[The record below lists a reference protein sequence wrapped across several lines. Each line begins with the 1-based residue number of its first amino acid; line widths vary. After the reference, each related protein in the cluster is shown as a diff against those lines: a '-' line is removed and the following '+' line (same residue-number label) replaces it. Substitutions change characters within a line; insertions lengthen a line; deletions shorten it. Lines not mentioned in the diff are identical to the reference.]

1 MSNLHKYKDL
11 ARFLWKYGN
20 SNLIKQA
27 GLKDAVD
34 SSWVQE
40 TAERKVSPDEL
51 AEDLKGMGP
60 AFIKLGQLLST
71 RPDLLPP
78 AYTEALATLQDE
90 VDPFSFKEVR
100 QIVESELNVRITK
113 AFNYF
118 SEEPIA
124 SASLGQ
130 VHLAELANGET
141 AVVKVQ
147 RPGIRE
153 KVTKDL
159 DVLETTAKFLE
170 KNTETG
176 KQFRFIQNVQQFKIS
191 LLRELNYLTEARNIK
206 ILKKNLAQFRH
217 IAIPAPFDDYTTE
230 KVLTMKYLKGEKI
243 TSISPLKKLELDGE
257 RLADELFQAYLKQI
271 LIDGFVH
278 ADPHP
283 GNVHLMDDTRIAL
296 LDFGMVM
303 HIPKNLRENYL
314 KLFLNAGDGEADEAV
329 NIILKL
335 SEERKGANEK
345 KFRAEISSMILENQ
359 NSTAEELQT
368 GRLILD
374 VVKTAG
380 KYGFLLP
387 TEMSMVG
394 KTLLNLDQAGRTLSP
409 DFNPNEA
416 IQRHSLQLMNDH
428 MKEELTSYNFFSAL
442 LEVKELIG
450 QLPARL
456 NKFFDNAAENK
467 LEFKIDAL
475 DEEYLMQGF
484 QKIANRITMGLI
496 LASLI
501 IGSSLLMRVET
512 AFTLF
517 GYPGFAILTFITA
530 AIGASI
536 LALRILRS
544 DQG

>member
-1 MSNLHKYKDL
+1 MRNLSKYKDL
-11 ARFLWKYGN
+11 ALLLWKYGN
-20 SNLIKQA
+20 SDLVTYA
-27 GLKDAVD
+27 GLEDAVD
-34 SSWVQE
+34 RNWVE
-40 TAERKVSPDEL
+40 EHAEEEVSPDEL
-51 AEDLKGMGP
+51 VEDLKDMGP

-78 AYTEALATLQDE
+78 AYTEALANLQDK
-90 VDPFSFKEVR
+90 VGPFPFEEVR
-100 QIVESELNVRITK
+100 KIVESELDVRITK
-113 AFNYF
+113 AFNEF
-118 SEEPIA
+118 GEEPVA

-141 AVVKVQ
+141 VVVKVQ
-147 RPGIRE
+147 RPNIRE
-153 KVTKDL
+153 KVMEDL
-159 DVLETTAKFLE
+159 EVLETTAKFLE
-170 KNTETG
+170 KNTEAG
-176 KQFRFIQNVQQFKIS
+176 KQFRFIQNVEQFKIS

-206 ILKKNLAQFRH
+206 ILEKNLSPFRH
-217 IAIPAPFDDYTTE
+217 IVIPTPFDDYTTE
-230 KVLTMKYLKGEKI
+230 KVLTMKYLKGQKI

-296 LDFGMVM
+296 LDFGMVVN
-303 HIPKNLRENYL
+303 IPKNLRENYL

-335 SEERKGANEK
+335 SEKLKGADEK
-345 KFRAEISSMILENQ
+345 KFRAVISSMILENQ
-359 NSTAEELQT
+359 NSTAKELQT

-380 KYGFLLP
+380 KFGFLLP
-387 TEMSMVG
+387 TEMSMMG
-394 KTLLNLDQAGRTLSP
+394 KTLLNLDQAGRTLAP

-416 IQRHSLQLMNDH
+416 IQRHSLELMNEH

-442 LEVKELIG
+442 LESKELIG

-456 NKFFDNAAENK
+456 NKFFNNAAENQ
-467 LEFKIDAL
+467 LEFKINAL
-475 DEEYLMQGF
+475 DEEHLMKGF

-501 IGSSLLMRVET
+501 VGSSLLMQVET
-512 AFTLF
+512 QFTLF
-517 GYPGFAILTFITA
+517 GYPGFAILTFLAA
-530 AIGASI
+530 AIGAVI
-536 LALRILRS
+536 LGYQILRS
-544 DQG
+544 DEG

>member
-1 MSNLHKYKDL
+1 MRNLSKYKDL
-11 ARFLWKYGN
+11 ALLLWKYGN
-20 SNLIKQA
+20 SDLVTYA
-27 GLKDAVD
+27 GLEDAVD
-34 SSWVQE
+34 RNWVE
-40 TAERKVSPDEL
+40 EHAEEEVSPDEL
-51 AEDLKGMGP
+51 VEDLKDMGP

-78 AYTEALATLQDE
+78 AYTEALANLQDK
-90 VDPFSFKEVR
+90 VGPFPFEEVR
-100 QIVESELNVRITK
+100 KIVESELDVRITK
-113 AFNYF
+113 AFNEF
-118 SEEPIA
+118 GEEPVA

-141 AVVKVQ
+141 VVVKVQ
-147 RPGIRE
+147 RPNIRE
-153 KVTKDL
+153 KVMEDL
-159 DVLETTAKFLE
+159 EVLETTAKFLE
-170 KNTETG
+170 KNTEAG
-176 KQFRFIQNVQQFKIS
+176 KQFRFIQNVEQFKIS

-206 ILKKNLAQFRH
+206 ILEKNLSPFRH
-217 IAIPAPFDDYTTE
+217 IVIPTPFDDYTTE
-230 KVLTMKYLKGEKI
+230 KVLTMKYLKGQKI

-296 LDFGMVM
+296 LDFGMVVN
-303 HIPKNLRENYL
+303 IPKNLRENYL

-335 SEERKGANEK
+335 SEKLKGADEK
-345 KFRAEISSMILENQ
+345 KFRAVISSMILENQ
-359 NSTAEELQT
+359 NSTAKELQT

-380 KYGFLLP
+380 KFGFLLP
-387 TEMSMVG
+387 TEMSMMG
-394 KTLLNLDQAGRTLSP
+394 KTLLHLDQAGRTLAP

-416 IQRHSLQLMNDH
+416 IQRHSLELMNEH

-442 LEVKELIG
+442 LESKELIG

-456 NKFFDNAAENK
+456 NKFFNNAAENQ
-467 LEFKIDAL
+467 LEFKINAL
-475 DEEYLMQGF
+475 DEEHLMKGF

-501 IGSSLLMRVET
+501 VGSSLLMQVET
-512 AFTLF
+512 QFTLF
-517 GYPGFAILTFITA
+517 GYPGFAILTFLAA
-530 AIGASI
+530 AIGAVI
-536 LALRILRS
+536 LGYQILRS
-544 DQG
+544 DEG

>member
-1 MSNLHKYKDL
+1 MRNINKYKDL
-11 ARFLWKYGN
+11 ALLLWKYGN
-20 SNLIKQA
+20 SDLIKQA
-27 GLKDAVD
+27 GLEDAVD

-40 TAERKVSPDEL
+40 TSEKKVSPDEL
-51 AEDLKGMGP
+51 VEDLKDMGP

-78 AYTEALATLQDE
+78 AYTEALASLQDK
-90 VDPFSFKEVR
+90 VGPFSFEEVR
-100 QIVESELNVRITK
+100 KIVESELDVRISK

-141 AVVKVQ
+141 VVVKVQ
-147 RPGIRE
+147 RPNIRK
-153 KVTKDL
+153 KVLEDL
-159 DVLETTAKFLE
+159 EVLETTAKFLE
-170 KNTETG
+170 KNTEAG

-206 ILKKNLAQFRH
+206 ILEKNLSQFRH
-217 IAIPAPFDDYTTE
+217 IVVPTPFDDYTTE
-230 KVLTMKYLKGEKI
+230 KVLTMKYLKGKKI

-296 LDFGMVM
+296 LDFGMVTQ
-303 HIPKNLRENYL
+303 IPKKIRENYL

-329 NIILKL
+329 DIILKL
-335 SEERKGANEK
+335 SEKRKGADEK
-345 KFRAEISSMILENQ
+345 KFRSVISSLILETQ
-359 NSTAEELQT
+359 DTTAKDFQT
-368 GRLILD
+368 GQLILD
-374 VVKTAG
+374 MVKTAG
-380 KYGFLLP
+380 KFGFLLP
-387 TEMSMVG
+387 AEMSMMG
-394 KTLLNLDQAGRTLSP
+394 KTLLNLDQVGRTLSP
-409 DFNPNEA
+409 DFNPNKA
-416 IQRHSLQLMNDH
+416 IQRHSLELMNEH
-428 MKEELTSYNFFSAL
+428 IKEELTSYNFFSAL
-442 LEVKELIG
+442 LESKELIG

-475 DEEYLMQGF
+475 DEEHLMQGF

-501 IGSSLLMRVET
+501 VGSSLLMRVET

-530 AIGASI
+530 AIGAAI
-536 LALRILRS
+536 LAFRILRS
-544 DQG
+544 DEG